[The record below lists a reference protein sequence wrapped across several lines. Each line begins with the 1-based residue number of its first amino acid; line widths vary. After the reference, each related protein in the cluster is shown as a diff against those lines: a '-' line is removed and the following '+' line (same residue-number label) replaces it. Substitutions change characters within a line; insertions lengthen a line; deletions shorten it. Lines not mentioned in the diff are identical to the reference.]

1 MPTDALTGPSC
12 APTMTAEKKEAVR
25 EYLGKVGPDLRKR
38 YGKRSSYSPEQVRRS
53 VEGQGLGIDYVC
65 FAYCMYCSPADFDLV
80 HSATGE
86 VCDCVAMRSL
96 VGDTFFA
103 GSPTF
108 DALGF
113 ADFILAGST
122 AVDAVGGLTDAA
134 SGIADVA
141 GGVADAAS
149 GVGGVAGG
157 LFDAI
162 GGIFN

>member
-1 MPTDALTGPSC
+1 MPADAPSGLSC

-25 EYLGKVGPDLRKR
+25 VYLGKVGPDLRRKH
-38 YGKRSSYSPEQVRRS
+38 GKRSSYSPEQVRRS
-53 VEGQGLGIDYVC
+53 VESQGLGVDYMC
-65 FAYCMYCSPADFDLV
+65 FAYCMYCSPADFALV
-80 HSATGE
+80 HAATGE
-86 VCDCVAMRSL
+86 VCDYLAMRSL

-113 ADFILAGST
+113 ADFLLAGST
-122 AVDAVGGLTDAA
+122 AADAV
-134 SGIADVA
+134 SGVADVA

-149 GVGGVAGG
+149 GVGDVASG
-157 LFDAI
+157 LFDTI